1 MDINIYYD
9 EFYKLL
15 KNYTN
20 IFYKNL
26 LDRYNECPNYLEFI
40 YLKGLFLL
48 KNIYILLL
56 LYSENIS
63 EVILITEKA
72 YIYYIEFLIQINI
85 INLNLELSLND
96 AIIFTYKK
104 TILSYNKQVNNINKL
119 DNNIDYCLNSLCNL
133 FYIIDNRNF
142 INNYTID
149 EKYCDLFVARKIN
162 NINKLDKK
170 LKYILNY
177 NNSNVIIELNN
188 ILNNLKDNIEKKINN
203 ISNKDIQD
211 ETNINTEIINSN
223 ILNKVNNLL
232 ENLTHD
238 EKFLTKS
245 KSYSEFN
252 II

>member
-26 LDRYNECPNYLEFI
+26 LFRYNEYPNYLEFI

-48 KNIYILLL
+48 KNIYSLLL

-63 EVILITEKA
+63 EVVLITEKA
-72 YIYYIEFLIQINI
+72 YIYYIEFLIQINL

-104 TILSYNKQVNNINKL
+104 TILSYNKEINNINKL
-119 DNNIDYCLNSLCNL
+119 DNNIDYCLNSLCNI

-142 INNYTID
+142 IKNYTID
-149 EKYCDLFVARKIN
+149 EKYCNLFVTKKIN

-170 LKYILNY
+170 FKSILNC
-177 NNSNVIIELNN
+177 NNIDNIIEFNN
-188 ILNNLKDNIEKKINN
+188 ILNNLKDNIEKKITNS
-203 ISNKDIQD
+203 SNKDIQD
-211 ETNINTEIINSN
+211 ESNINIELVNTNIF
-223 ILNKVNNLL
+223 NKVNHLL
-232 ENLTHD
+232 ENSCHD

-245 KSYSEFN
+245 KSYSDFN